1 MASVSLHQVRFL
13 SYVNLNKSDLVIF
26 CYVIDVPSVA
36 EWSKA
41 LESDATA
48 GGESPVRAPVRAAT
62 LCPLRVV
69 ACVFVAGTAQRSES
83 VSGRRGPCPVYRA
96 R

>member
-1 MASVSLHQVRFL
+1 MRISRIYGHTD
-13 SYVNLNKSDLVIF
+13 DLDMILF
-26 CYVIDVPSVA
+26 IT
-36 EWSKA
+36 A
-41 LESDATA
+41 LESDASA

-62 LCPLRVV
+62 LCPY
-69 ACVFVAGTAQRSES
+69 AGTAQRPES